1 MPKKRP
7 PKVGHH
13 ILYKSEKHPRAQGDI
28 IIALDPGVHMVIT
41 DVQHRIA
48 KDDEE
53 AGWSLLFE
61 GLTRIMR
68 GRIKEVSRGQERISK
83 SKKTAKQN
91 GKEKLQS

>member
-1 MPKKRP
+1 MKKKPKHQKN
-7 PKVGHH
+7 KVFHH

-48 KDDEE
+48 KDDECG
-53 AGWSLLFE
+53 GWSLLFE

-68 GRIKEVSRGQERISK
+68 GRIKEVSSGQKRVPK
-83 SKKTAKQN
+83 SKKVTK
-91 GKEKLQS
+91 